1 MAERKR
7 QLVAAEITEAALQ
20 LCAVKGFDTTTVD
33 EIVVAAGVSRRTFFR
48 YFSSKEDVAIQ
59 LMASLGADMRDE
71 LRARPADE
79 PPATALRHAVRRA
92 IDHCV
97 DEPLKSLRVVQL
109 ILRTPVLHARMLERQ
124 AQWRELLTAELA
136 ARLGRDPAT
145 DLFPE
150 MAAGMALA
158 AFEAAMRRWSVS
170 DGVTDPHDLTD
181 RAFAVI
187 SPALDQAG

>member
-1 MAERKR
+1 
-7 QLVAAEITEAALQ
+7 VARVGSRTAA
-20 LCAVKGFDTTTVD
+20 
-33 EIVVAAGVSRRTFFR
+33 I
-48 YFSSKEDVAIQ
+48 
-59 LMASLGADMRDE
+59 
-71 LRARPADE
+71 
-79 PPATALRHAVRRA
+79 
-92 IDHCV
+92 
-97 DEPLKSLRVVQL
+97 DEPLKTLRVVQL

-124 AQWRELLTAELA
+124 AQCREGLTAELA

-158 AFEAAMRRWSVS
+158 AFDAAMRHWSNS
-170 DGVTDPHDLTD
+170 DGVTDPQALTD